1 MDHKKSL
8 DYRWLKKA
16 RESRIVKI
24 NELRNSND
32 GEPLEKIE
40 ELTKKGKEKY
50 ESRLDKEVDE
60 QEIVAGDRGFRDGA
74 DDGQGCAT

>member
-24 NELRNSND
+24 NELRSSND
-32 GEPLEKIE
+32 DEPLEDLE
-40 ELTKKGKEKY
+40 ELTKKGNEKY
-50 ESRLDKEVDE
+50 ENRLET
-60 QEIVAGDRGFRDGA
+60 EINLAEAMARGDRIRDGA